1 MHYYVVIS
9 AVRMPWT
16 LVLSEWSSTCVL
28 YPFPT
33 PTVYRGRSVSLN
45 SANPPLGRVVD
56 MIELLVLRHRLLLRR
71 RLILEYSSSH
81 PEPMRA
87 CKKNPERE
95 RVEINEEKAKK
106 KLETQNA
113 RKIASPQVLVV
124 LVVVEKAGREA
135 WLTDKQ
141 TDSTHMYEVYKQ
153 ARETWRR
160 KWWLLA
166 ILEKLLLLKLC
177 ANPGEVSVW

>member
-1 MHYYVVIS
+1 
-9 AVRMPWT
+9 
-16 LVLSEWSSTCVL
+16 
-28 YPFPT
+28 
-33 PTVYRGRSVSLN
+33 
-45 SANPPLGRVVD
+45 
-56 MIELLVLRHRLLLRR
+56 MIELLVLRHRLLLLR

-87 CKKNPERE
+87 CKKTQRE

-135 WLTDKQ
+135 
-141 TDSTHMYEVYKQ
+141 
-153 ARETWRR
+153 
-160 KWWLLA
+160 
-166 ILEKLLLLKLC
+166 
-177 ANPGEVSVW
+177 